1 MIIKLKNGKSLK
13 VEINVKEIDLD
24 GSLIKEAS
32 NPASVDYFSPNIL
45 FLVKLID
52 DIDFSLTDVESVSSD

>member
-13 VEINVKEIDLD
+13 IDIHVKEMDAI
-24 GSLIKEAS
+24 GSLIKEVS
-32 NPASVDYFSPNIL
+32 SPASADYFSPNIL